1 MCHNAEQTNTCF
13 SASKHRSLK
22 QCHVKSRVILFS
34 SIIIGYQSD
43 GRVTRN
49 ESRISMEE
57 NKQHL
62 TVKNSKWTV
71 MKTWKFV
78 VKKRF
83 IPIPVGVNE
92 MHAIC
97 IYSWHI
103 DRRISTDNRGQDRA
117 REVLESISRA
127 GFIRWIYDRGCTRN
141 STVET
146 RLKSAWVESRC
157 QCFPEKTRSEASF
170 GRFPAIANFVE
181 NHKRMLLYQQHYR
194 KPRGTRPARNLCH
207 VGCDCHNPLRKN
219 RVLMRMSMVEN
230 LCVQRVRLNYTM
242 SDFKGF
248 LDAKK
253 IECEFVAK
261 IKRCDFHIQSDSG
274 ELVLIKEPYLINW
287 VFNQILSEGGINPIG
302 IDSVELRLER
312 HHFVKRQGDC
322 KRHTSENAL
331 KRETQRSSGC
341 VMPTCWRSVYLTCWT
356 TILFNQRTL
365 HSSWT
370 DRQECFTACQL
381 QGIQCNFIVA
391 KLPIVAPLNEA
402 YNGPA
407 DHPRRV

>member
-1 MCHNAEQTNTCF
+1 
-13 SASKHRSLK
+13 
-22 QCHVKSRVILFS
+22 
-34 SIIIGYQSD
+34 
-43 GRVTRN
+43 
-49 ESRISMEE
+49 
-57 NKQHL
+57 
-62 TVKNSKWTV
+62 
-71 MKTWKFV
+71 
-78 VKKRF
+78 
-83 IPIPVGVNE
+83 
-92 MHAIC
+92 
-97 IYSWHI
+97 
-103 DRRISTDNRGQDRA
+103 
-117 REVLESISRA
+117 
-127 GFIRWIYDRGCTRN
+127 
-141 STVET
+141 
-146 RLKSAWVESRC
+146 
-157 QCFPEKTRSEASF
+157 
-170 GRFPAIANFVE
+170 
-181 NHKRMLLYQQHYR
+181 MLLYQQHYR

-341 VMPTCWRSVYLTCWT
+341 VMPTC
-356 TILFNQRTL
+356 
-365 HSSWT
+365 
-370 DRQECFTACQL
+370 
-381 QGIQCNFIVA
+381 
-391 KLPIVAPLNEA
+391 
-402 YNGPA
+402 
-407 DHPRRV
+407 